1 LITRKRRTGAPSS
14 STSFAK
20 IERPRA
26 TGQLVVH
33 AQPGYQHHMA
43 TGLLF
48 KRNQVDEV
56 DWTDS
61 LPRIGRSAI
70 LWIDLE
76 KPNHD
81 DIAHLVDALTLVIAR
96 VRQWI

>member
-1 LITRKRRTGAPSS
+1 
-14 STSFAK
+14 
-20 IERPRA
+20 
-26 TGQLVVH
+26 
-33 AQPGYQHHMA
+33 MA

-48 KRNQVDEV
+48 ERNQVDEV

-76 KPNHD
+76 PNHD
-81 DIAHLVDALTLVIAR
+81 HIAHLVDALTLVIAR